1 LEGFSQIAAA
11 GNGLFSPL
19 EPGAG
24 GFGQMILDWAGFFG
38 ALAQVSGGLVGLVFV
53 SLTFNSKALGV
64 GSNPLLRALAEQTF
78 ADFLLLLLIS
88 LVMLVP
94 HTSAGSVGPM
104 FVAFSAADT
113 VRTMRSMFRLR
124 TGLRALA
131 GGWRIAQRFV
141 LSGVGHLMILSVGIE
156 LMRGN
161 AEPGLI
167 GSLLFSGI
175 VVLLLAACRSA
186 WLLLVHTES

>member
-1 LEGFSQIAAA
+1 
-11 GNGLFSPL
+11 LFSPL

-24 GFGQMILDWAGFFG
+24 GFGQMIVDWAGFFG

-53 SLTFNSKALGV
+53 ALTFNSRVLGV
-64 GSNPLLRALAEQTF
+64 GSNPLLGALAEQTF

-94 HTSAGSVGPM
+94 HTAADNVGLV
-104 FVAFSAADT
+104 FALLSAADMARI
-113 VRTMRSMFRLR
+113 VHKLFRLR
-124 TGLRALA
+124 AGLRTQA

-141 LSGVGHLMILSVGIE
+141 LSGVAHLMILWVGVE
-156 LMRGN
+156 LMRG
-161 AEPGLI
+161 EPDPGLTS
-167 GSLLFSGI
+167 SLLFSGI
-175 VVLLLAACRSA
+175 VLLLLAGCRSA